1 MAQYPNPLLSP
12 DRIPQVAIESM
23 NRTHLEEVE
32 RVNRL
37 AELVAAAMEGEADE
51 NALDEQLSHWVEHTQ
66 EHFARED
73 ALMEQYGFPA
83 YPVHSGEHQR
93 VLSLLQE
100 LEQGWLQER
109 SLQPLADFLFHQW
122 LGWFENH
129 VLTMDRMT
137 AAFLMQASG
146 GAVDL

>member
-1 MAQYPNPLLSP
+1 MAQYPNPLLP
-12 DRIPQVAIESM
+12 LDRIPQVAIESM

-37 AELVAAAMEGEADE
+37 AELVATAMQGEGDEEA
-51 NALDEQLSHWVEHTQ
+51 LSEQLAHWIEHTK

-73 ALMEQYGFPA
+73 ALMEQYSFPA
-83 YPVHSGEHQR
+83 YPVHNGEHQR
-93 VLSLLQE
+93 VLGLLEELQRGWQEEGSLE
-100 LEQGWLQER
+100 
-109 SLQPLADFLFHQW
+109 PLADFLFQQW
-122 LGWFENH
+122 LGWFDNH
-129 VLTMDRMT
+129 VQTMDRMT

>member
-1 MAQYPNPLLSP
+1 MAQYPNPLLPP

-109 SLQPLADFLFHQW
+109 SLQPLADFLFDQW